1 MCFSDFQRSFHT
13 QTASTTHKMNSTS
26 MDQLLGT
33 ALLAAPN
40 AAISTE
46 DGLKE
51 KDLVLFYFSA
61 SW

>member
-1 MCFSDFQRSFHT
+1 
-13 QTASTTHKMNSTS
+13 

-40 AAISTE
+40 AAISTA

-51 KDLVLFYFSA
+51 KDLVLLYFSA